1 MPDPLPVNGFR
12 FALENASPAGIAICI
27 TLLVL
32 SSFSWAVMITK
43 LVLLHRTRRLNR
55 RFLSAYR
62 ATEHPLDIY
71 EEKETF
77 SGSPAYHIY
86 STACDEM
93 AYQVLGDPGDRRGNR
108 LSRVSS
114 LRPAQM
120 QALERAMER
129 ALGDNM
135 LRLEDKNAILAT
147 AVSGAPFLGLLG
159 TVWGVMDAFSG
170 VASASGAVGIK
181 DLAPGVCS
189 ALVTTVIGLLVA
201 IPAMFGYNYI
211 VQRIRFLLV
220 ELENYAA
227 ELQGDL
233 LKFFVRFEPGPA
245 EPYREPLARH
255 EAPSRREAR
264 YTPAPPARTQWE
276 DDPDI
281 QDRLL

>member
-27 TLLVL
+27 ALLVL

-43 LVLLHRTRRLNR
+43 LFLLRRIRRLNR

-71 EEKETF
+71 EEQETF
-77 SGSPAYHIY
+77 TGSPAYHVY

-93 AYQVLGDPGDRRGNR
+93 AYQVLGDPGDRRSRR
-108 LSRVSS
+108 LSRVST
-114 LRPAQM
+114 LRPPQM
-120 QALERAMER
+120 QALESAMDRAVGE
-129 ALGDNM
+129 NM
-135 LRLEDKNAILAT
+135 LRLEDKNTILAT

-170 VASASGAVGIK
+170 VASATGAVGIK

-211 VQRIRFLLV
+211 VQSIRFLLV
-220 ELENYAA
+220 ELENYAT

-233 LKFFVRFEPGPA
+233 LKFFVPLDPSPLDPEPHPGPA
-245 EPYREPLARH
+245 P
-255 EAPSRREAR
+255 RREAR
-264 YTPAPPARTQWE
+264 YAPAPPARTGWE
-276 DDPDI
+276 DDPDL